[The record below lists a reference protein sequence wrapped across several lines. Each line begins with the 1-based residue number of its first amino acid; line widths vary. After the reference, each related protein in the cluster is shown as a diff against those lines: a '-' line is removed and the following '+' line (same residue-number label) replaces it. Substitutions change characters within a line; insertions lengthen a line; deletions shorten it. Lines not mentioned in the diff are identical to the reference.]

1 MIVKQVSVFVENERG
16 RLSKLT
22 KVLAENNIDL
32 NAATIAET
40 GEYGILRCIVQEPEK
55 AVEVLSRNHY
65 LASITEVIAVTIEN
79 RPGGLGEVL
88 DTLAEADIDV
98 RYIYSTI
105 QSLKGEAVI
114 MMKVSDTEKAISVLG
129 NAGVK
134 MFCQKDL
141 K

>member
-88 DTLAEADIDV
+88 DILAEADIDV